1 MQTFSTPL
9 GDFHLA
15 RYPLRKKDPLRA
27 WDAADT
33 HLIRELADS
42 ESAWQALSVLLIND
56 SFGALALPLSA
67 SRPQLLSDS
76 YLSHCGVQ
84 YNLHLNNRPSDTVR
98 LLTSLES
105 PQGSVDLVLIK
116 IPKTLALLEDQLYR
130 IRPHLHAETR
140 IVGAGMVKQIHN
152 STLQLFERIIGPTR
166 TSLAVQKSRLIHCS
180 FNQQLDPGTSPYPTS
195 YQLERPEL
203 RLVNHANLF
212 SREHLDLGT
221 RLLLDH
227 LPEGS
232 ETGRI
237 IDLGCGNGII
247 GLLAA
252 ERNPLAELVFTD
264 ESFMAVASA
273 ELNFRG
279 RFGNRRKAQFLAS
292 NCLQGIPSASVDLIL
307 NNPPFHQQRA
317 VGDQIA
323 WEMFQMSRTALKRG
337 GRLLLVGNRH
347 LGYHVKL
354 KRLFGN
360 CSVVASDRRFVVLE
374 AHKTG

>member
-1 MQTFSTPL
+1 MQTFSTPQ
-9 GDFHLA
+9 GEFRLA
-15 RYPLRKKDPLRA
+15 RFPLRKNDPLRA
-27 WDAADT
+27 WDAADA
-33 HLIRELADS
+33 HLLSELAES
-42 ESAWQALSVLLIND
+42 ESDWQTSSVFLLND
-56 SFGALALPLSA
+56 SFGALAVPLSP
-67 SRPQLLSDS
+67 SSPQFLSDS

-84 YNLHLNNRPSDTVR
+84 NNLQLNNRPVDSVR
-98 LLTSLES
+98 RLTSLES
-105 PQGSVDLVLIK
+105 PQGVVDLVLIK

-130 IRPHLHAETR
+130 IRPHLHAATR
-140 IVGAGMVKQIHN
+140 IIGAGMVKQIHK

-180 FNQQLDPGTSPYPTS
+180 FNQQLAPGKSPYPTS
-195 YQLERPEL
+195 YRLEHSDL
-203 RLVNHANLF
+203 QLVNHANLF

-221 RLLLDH
+221 RLLLNH
-227 LPEGS
+227 IPAGS

-237 IDLGCGNGII
+237 VDLGCGNGIL

-252 ERNPLAELVFTD
+252 ERNPHAELVFTD

-279 RFGNRRKAQFLAS
+279 RFGSGRKAQFLAS
-292 NCLQGIPSASVDLIL
+292 NGLQGVPSGSADLIL

-317 VGDQIA
+317 VGDQFA
-323 WEMFQMSRTALKRG
+323 WEMFQMSKTSLKTG

-360 CSVVASDRRFVVLE
+360 CSVIASDRRFVVLE
-374 AHKTG
+374 THKTK